1 MNEACKRIHS
11 NVCLHCFKQKNI
23 RMKHKT
29 NWLPLL
35 STNFL
40 GVFNDNLLKYMV
52 VFIGI
57 AWIHSKNNSLVVA
70 IASAMLVLPYI
81 FFSPYAGS
89 LAMKYDKTKIFK
101 TMKLIEI
108 PIVLIADYGFFHQ
121 NLYIAMSA
129 VFLIGLQSAIYSPS
143 KYGLIRDVGGFEGI
157 SYGTGAMEMF
167 TFAGVLI
174 GTVVA
179 SLVSDHYSV
188 WLASGLLL
196 GIAIMGYATS
206 LTIKVKESAPLE
218 TSNSSINPITFAV
231 ESVKYAKNI
240 LGLNIVIVALST
252 FWLIGSLLQMN
263 LVVYCPQHLGM
274 SNIQTGIVMS
284 AAAIGIGIGCYM
296 AGVLSNRKVEL
307 GLVPIGAIGMVITLG
322 IIYFLNPVGTVF
334 IVLIFIAAFFTGLY
348 KVPLNSWVQDRVKG
362 RMLGDILAYCN
373 LLDFVFIL
381 VSAGIFGLM
390 SAFFDTRTIFIV
402 IVLIMIAITVVLFS
416 LLPEMKKRFS
426 RFILRN

>member
-1 MNEACKRIHS
+1 
-11 NVCLHCFKQKNI
+11 
-23 RMKHKT
+23 MKSRT
-29 NWLPLL
+29 NWMPLL

-57 AWIHSKNNSLVVA
+57 AWIHSNNNSMVVA
-70 IASAMLVLPYI
+70 IASAMLVLPFI
-81 FFSPYAGS
+81 FFSPLAGK
-89 LAMKYDKTKIFK
+89 LAMKYDKVKIFSI
-101 TMKLIEI
+101 MKLVEI
-108 PIVLIADYGFFHQ
+108 PIAFIAAYGFFCQ
-121 NLYIAMSA
+121 NLYIAMAA
-129 VFLIGLQSAIYSPS
+129 VFLIGLQSSIYSPS

-157 SYGTGAMEMF
+157 SYGTGAMEML

-174 GTVVA
+174 GTLVA
-179 SLVSDHYSV
+179 SVVSDHYSI
-188 WLASGLLL
+188 WLASCLLV
-196 GIAIMGYATS
+196 GIAFMGYITS

-218 TSNSSINPITFAV
+218 ISTNSVNPIKFAI
-231 ESVKYAKNI
+231 ESVKFARNI
-240 LGLNIVIVALST
+240 LGLNLVIVSLST

-263 LVVYCPQHLGM
+263 LVIYCPKHLGM
-274 SNIQTGIVMS
+274 SNIETGIVMS
-284 AAAIGIGIGCYM
+284 AAAIGIGLGCYI

-307 GLVPIGAIGMVITLG
+307 GLVPIGAFGMVITLG
-322 IIYFLNPVGTVF
+322 SIYLINPKGTDF

-390 SAFFDTRTIFIV
+390 SAFFDTQTIFLV
-402 IVLIMIAITVVLFS
+402 IVVIMIAITSVLFV
-416 LLPEMKKRFS
+416 LLPEMNDRFKKL
-426 RFILRN
+426 ILKK

>member
-1 MNEACKRIHS
+1 MTKR
-11 NVCLHCFKQKNI
+11 
-23 RMKHKT
+23 T
-29 NWLPLL
+29 NWWPLL

-40 GVFNDNLLKYMV
+40 GVLNDNLLKYMV

-57 AWIHSKNNSLVVA
+57 AWIHTQNSSMVVA

-81 FFSPYAGS
+81 FFSPLAGR
-89 LAMKYDKTKIFK
+89 LAMKYEKIKIFQV
-101 TMKLIEI
+101 MKLVEI
-108 PIVLIADYGFFHQ
+108 PIVLLAGFGFYYQ
-121 NLYIAMSA
+121 NLYIAMLG

-167 TFAGVLI
+167 TFAGVLL

-179 SLVSDHYSV
+179 SLVSDQYNV
-188 WLASGLLL
+188 WFAAGLLMF
-196 GIAIMGYATS
+196 IAVMGYITS

-218 TSNSSINPITFAV
+218 TSVSSINPITFAV
-231 ESVKYAKNI
+231 ESVKFAKSI
-240 LGLNIVIVALST
+240 SGLNVVIVALST

-284 AAAIGIGIGCYM
+284 AAAIGIGLGCYL

-307 GLVPIGAIGMVITLG
+307 GLVPIGAIGMVITLT
-322 IIYFLNPVGTVF
+322 IIYILNPGGFVF
-334 IVLIFIAAFFTGLY
+334 IGLIFLAAFFTGLY

-362 RMLGDILAYCN
+362 RILGDILAYCN
-373 LLDFVFIL
+373 LLDFLFIL

-402 IVLIMIAITVVLFS
+402 IIVVMIAITIVLFV
-416 LLPEMKKRFS
+416 LLPEMKERVKKIS
-426 RFILRN
+426 NYK

>member
-1 MNEACKRIHS
+1 
-11 NVCLHCFKQKNI
+11 
-23 RMKHKT
+23 
-29 NWLPLL
+29 
-35 STNFL
+35 
-40 GVFNDNLLKYMV
+40 MV

-57 AWIHSKNNSLVVA
+57 AWIHTQNSSMVVA

-81 FFSPYAGS
+81 FFSPLAGR
-89 LAMKYDKTKIFK
+89 LAMKYEKIKIFQV
-101 TMKLIEI
+101 MKLVEI
-108 PIVLIADYGFFHQ
+108 PIVLLAGFGFYYQ
-121 NLYIAMSA
+121 NLYIAMLG

-167 TFAGVLI
+167 TFAGVLL

-179 SLVSDHYSV
+179 SLVSDHYNV
-188 WLASGLLL
+188 WFATGLLMF
-196 GIAIMGYATS
+196 IAVMGYITS

-218 TSNSSINPITFAV
+218 TSVSSINPITFAV
-231 ESVKYAKNI
+231 ESVKFAKSI
-240 LGLNIVIVALST
+240 SGLNVVIVALST

-284 AAAIGIGIGCYM
+284 AAAIGIGLGCYL

-307 GLVPIGAIGMVITLG
+307 GLVPIGAIGMVITLT
-322 IIYFLNPVGTVF
+322 IIYILNPGGYVF
-334 IVLIFIAAFFTGLY
+334 IGLIFLAAFFTGLY

-373 LLDFVFIL
+373 LLDFLFIL

-402 IVLIMIAITVVLFS
+402 IVVVMIAITVVLFV
-416 LLPEMKKRFS
+416 LLPEMKERVKK
-426 RFILRN
+426 IIGLK